1 MWILEQNSC
10 TLFYKKIYK
19 NKIVNIYLLFVAS
32 TLPCAILNKK
42 TQRNRMND
50 HDDVI
55 MPFPSM

>member
-19 NKIVNIYLLFVAS
+19 NKIVNNYLLFVVS

-42 TQRNRMND
+42 HKETE
-50 HDDVI
+50 
-55 MPFPSM
+55 